1 MKIIFDRSAF
11 HRERFDLLKASHL
24 SELVQVRKIL
34 IYHTAEFLDETLRM
48 ADSERQ
54 DRKDELKRQWPFLQ
68 SSAFGLFGRVGR
80 TGARRTPKSVRRG
93 I

>member
-24 SELVQVRKIL
+24 SELVQERKIL
-34 IYHTAEFLDETLRM
+34 VYHTSEFLDETLRM
-48 ADSERQ
+48 VDSERQ

-68 SSAFGLFGRVGR
+68 SSAFGLSCCPLQ
-80 TGARRTPKSVRRG
+80 TSS
-93 I
+93 